1 MELMFVNYQN
11 MSNMQNEDGKMIK
24 VGVLAVQGAV
34 AEHLELLNQ
43 IPDVCAQE
51 VKYLDELN
59 EIDGLIIPGGE
70 STAIGRLLRDFN
82 LLQPLKERILNGM
95 PVWGTCAG
103 MILLAKSLEN
113 DPTVHLGVMD
123 ITVERN
129 AYGRQ
134 LGSFTTE
141 VEIEKISSNKIPL
154 VFIRAP
160 YVTQVKS
167 DVEILLEVNNHIV
180 ACQQKQ
186 MLATSFHPELT
197 KDTSFHR
204 YFINMIKRKA

>member
-24 VGVLAVQGAV
+24 VGVLAIQGAV

-204 YFINMIKRKA
+204 YFINMIKQKA